1 MPEDKLVLYLSL
13 SAGEADPERLE
24 ELTRLMIGELGEL
37 GVDSAERWVEGRADG
52 MEENEPLSGIKG
64 DPLTIG
70 AILLV
75 ALPALLPNL
84 VVFLQTWSLR
94 GENRKVRI
102 KTPAGV
108 EVEFSPE
115 KRLSQAELM
124 ALVEAL
130 GKIPSSTP
138 APAKKE

>member
-13 SAGEADPERLE
+13 SAGEADPERLD
-24 ELTRLMIGELGEL
+24 ELTRLMILELRELGA
-37 GVDSAERWVEGRADG
+37 DSAEGRADG

-84 VVFLQTWSLR
+84 VAFLQSWSLR

-108 EVEFSPE
+108 EIEFSPE
-115 KRLSQAELM
+115 KRLSQAELL

-130 GKIPSSTP
+130 GKIPPSTP

>member
-24 ELTRLMIGELGEL
+24 ELTRLMIGELREL
-37 GVDSAERWVEGRADG
+37 GVDSAERPAYSRAEGLIEG
-52 MEENEPLSGIKG
+52 EPQTGAKG

-84 VVFLQTWSLR
+84 VAFLQSWSLR

-108 EVEFSPE
+108 EIEFSPE
-115 KRLSQAELM
+115 KRLSQAELL

-130 GKIPSSTP
+130 GKIPPSTP

>member
-1 MPEDKLVLYLSL
+1 MPEDKMVLYLSL

-24 ELTRLMIGELGEL
+24 ELTRLMIGELCEL
-37 GVDSAERWVEGRADG
+37 GVDSAESRAEGLIEG
-52 MEENEPLSGIKG
+52 EPQTGAKG

-84 VVFLQTWSLR
+84 VAFLQTWSLR

-115 KRLSQAELM
+115 KRLSQAELL
-124 ALVEAL
+124 ALVETL
-130 GKIPSSTP
+130 GKIPPSTP
-138 APAKKE
+138 APPKKE